1 VPRRL
6 SICPI
11 GPVEE
16 IVLSRIR
23 DCIEKHCGLRCRI
36 VAGMEH
42 PEYAFDEKRLQYN
55 AKHILKN
62 LIRCCPEGAMRF
74 MGVTGVDLFVPILKY
89 VFGLAEMEG
98 TCSVI
103 STHRLR
109 QECYEQPPD
118 RDLLLLRVEKTAMHE
133 LGHCFGLTHCRDRR
147 CVMFSSTRIEDTDM
161 KKAYFCP
168 TCSELFRWYMDRF
181 LDETGQ

>member
-1 VPRRL
+1 M
-6 SICPI
+6 
-11 GPVEE
+11 EE
-16 IVLSRIR
+16 IVLDRIS
-23 DCIEKHCGLRCRI
+23 DCIEKRCGLRSRV
-36 VAGMEH
+36 VAGLEN
-42 PEYAFDEKRLQYN
+42 PEYAFDERRHQYN

-62 LIRCCPEGAMRF
+62 LIQCCPEDAMRF

-118 RDLLLLRVEKTAMHE
+118 RELLLMRVEKTAMHE
-133 LGHCFGLTHCRDRR
+133 LGHCFGLTHCRHRR
-147 CVMFSSTRIEDTDM
+147 CVMYSSTRIEDTDR
-161 KKAYFCP
+161 KEVDFCP
-168 TCSELFRWYMDRF
+168 TCSELFRWNMDS
-181 LDETGQ
+181 LLHKA